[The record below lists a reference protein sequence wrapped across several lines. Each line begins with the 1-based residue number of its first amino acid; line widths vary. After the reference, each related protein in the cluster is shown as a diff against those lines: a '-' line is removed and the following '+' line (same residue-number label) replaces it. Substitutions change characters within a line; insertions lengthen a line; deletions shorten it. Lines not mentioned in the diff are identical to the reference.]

1 MTIEE
6 RALVSMYTRSL
17 EARELI
23 QTDLRMLEF
32 IKDEDNQVLRI
43 LAQADDSLQSLASA
57 LSIKVSRHTES
68 THLDQ
73 VRGLSSLR
81 DP

>member
-57 LSIKVSRHTES
+57 LSMKVSEHIES
-68 THLDQ
+68 TPDK
-73 VRGLSSLR
+73 
-81 DP
+81 